1 MKNLLT
7 TPFAITAVCGVL
19 LAARAAVPPPEQIL
33 ASDTLAVLAIPDYSR
48 MLESQ
53 KTAPYFQLWRDES
66 MRPFRDKFVAKFTKE
81 FIEPMERQLGL
92 KMADY
97 LDLARGQITLAVTRN
112 GWNGTAEPLPG
123 FIALIDT
130 REKSELLAKNLGEVR
145 KKLTESGQ
153 TLKSER
159 IRDVEF
165 TSLPVEVPDG
175 PKFQLSFGQAGPVLV
190 VGTATADLE
199 RVVARLAGGG
209 SQPLAELPA
218 FDKNYQSLFRAAE
231 SYGWINFTQVN
242 EVLTQVIT
250 GAAAA
255 SGGDSGASGKII
267 ENLGLN
273 GLKTLA
279 SASRSGSDGAEI
291 EMAMTVPADLR
302 RGLFKLI
309 ATEGKDSS
317 PPSFVPSDAISFSR
331 WRIDGQKF
339 WDTLD
344 ATIGEMTGGT
354 VNTFFIAPI
363 NEAGKQKD
371 PNFDLR
377 RSVIGNLGDDVVSYQ
392 KAPRGVTLEA
402 LNNQPALTLIGTAN
416 GEQLIQSLRTLV
428 AALGSNPMLAGAAG
442 SLEFKEREFLGK
454 KIHSLPLPATEGAEA
469 AERNIMFCASGG
481 FLAISLDAAILE
493 EYLRS
498 SETKPKPLSETPGL
512 ANAAQKVGGMAT
524 GLFGFQNDLENMR
537 VLYELAKANED
548 LLATVM
554 AASPLAESLPPEER
568 QKALKEWFD
577 FSLLPPFD
585 RISKYFGISV
595 YGGRMSAD
603 GYSMKIFTPTPTGIR

>member
-1 MKNLLT
+1 MKNILA
-7 TPFAITAVCGVL
+7 TPFALTAACGVL
-19 LAARAAVPPPEQIL
+19 LTARAAVPPPEQIL
-33 ASDTLAVLAIPDYSR
+33 ASDTIAVLAIPDYSR
-48 MLESQ
+48 VLESQ
-53 KTAPYFQLWRDES
+53 KSAPYLQLWRDES
-66 MRPFRDKFVAKFTKE
+66 MRAFREKFVAKFTKE
-81 FIEPMERQLGL
+81 VIEPVERQLGL
-92 KMADY
+92 KIADY
-97 LDLARGQITLAVTRN
+97 LDLARGQITLAFTRN

-130 REKSELLAKNLGEVR
+130 REKSELLAKNLAEVR

-165 TSLPVEVPDG
+165 TTLPVEVPDG

-218 FDKNYQSLFRAAE
+218 FDKDYQSLFRAAE

-250 GAAAA
+250 GAAAE
-255 SGGDSGASGKII
+255 SGGDSGASGKIL

-279 SASRSGSDGAEI
+279 FASRSGSDGAEV

-309 ATEGKDSS
+309 ATEAKDSS

-339 WDTLD
+339 WDTLE

-354 VNTFFIAPI
+354 ISTFFIAPI

-402 LNNQPALTLIGTAN
+402 LNAQPALTLIGTAN

-442 SLEFKEREFLGK
+442 NLEFKEREFLGK
-454 KIHSLPLPATEGAEA
+454 KIHSLPLPAAEGAEA
-469 AERNIMFCASGG
+469 AERNVMFCASGG

-498 SETKPKPLSETPGL
+498 GETKPKPLSATPGL
-512 ANAAQKVGGMAT
+512 ANAAEKVGGMAT

-568 QKALKEWFD
+568 QKALNEWVD
-577 FSLLPPFD
+577 FSLLPSFD

-603 GYSMKIFTPTPTGIR
+603 GYSMKIFTPIPTGMR